1 MSKRKSSIDIDK
13 LREESREEENPQGDK
28 NLPQPVPEV
37 PMQISQEVQGNERLL
52 IELDKLNSDYLGLV
66 QFMYKHH
73 TDSNGDPQITLLDL
87 ITEYFSLNMLIC
99 YNVFKSTG
107 HTDSGKFS
115 TGNTNQGSKFDS

>member
-1 MSKRKSSIDIDK
+1 MSKRKSSIDIDE
-13 LREESREEENPQGDK
+13 LREESRKEENPQGDN
-28 NLPQPVPEV
+28 NLPQSVPAE
-37 PMQISQEVQGNERLL
+37 PIQISPEARNERLL
-52 IELDKLNSDYLGLV
+52 IELDKLDSDYLGLV

-107 HTDSGKFS
+107 HTDPGKLS
-115 TGNTNQGSKFDS
+115 TGNTNQGSNFGS